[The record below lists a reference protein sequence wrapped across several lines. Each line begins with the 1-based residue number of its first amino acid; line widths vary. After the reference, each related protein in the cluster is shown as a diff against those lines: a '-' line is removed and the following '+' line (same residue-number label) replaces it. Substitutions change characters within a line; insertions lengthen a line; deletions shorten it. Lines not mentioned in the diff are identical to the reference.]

1 MSNTSLEKSK
11 IRILLLEGVH
21 QSAIDTLNAAGYTN
35 IEYLSHSLGEED
47 LIEKIADAHF
57 VGIRSRTQ
65 LTANVFE
72 AAKKLVAVGCFC
84 IGTNQVDL
92 QAATRRGVAVFN
104 APFSNTRSVAELV
117 LAQAILLLRGVPEK
131 SAKAHR
137 GEWIKSA
144 KNSYEIRGK
153 KLGIIGYGNIGTQF
167 SVLAESLGMDVYFYD
182 VVSKLP
188 IGNAT
193 QVGTLQELLNISD
206 VVSLHVP
213 ETPATKYMFKAE
225 QFAQMKPG
233 SILMNAS
240 RGTVVDI
247 DALAESLGMDVYFY
261 DVVSKLPIG
270 NATQVGTLQELLN
283 ISDVVSLHVPET
295 PATKYMFKAEQ
306 FAQMKP
312 GSILMNAS
320 RGTVVDIDALADALS
335 SGKLLGAA
343 IDVFPVEPK
352 SNDEEFVSPLREFD
366 NCILTPHVGGSTI
379 EAQENIG
386 REVAEKLAM
395 YSDNGTSVSS
405 VNFPEVALPSHPNQH
420 RLLHIHE
427 NVPGVM
433 SEINQVFSENSIN
446 VCGQYLQT
454 KEDIGYVVVDVDKA
468 YGELALEK
476 LRQVKGTIR
485 CRVLF

>member
-1 MSNTSLEKSK
+1 MSTTSLEKSK

-21 QSAIDTLNAAGYTN
+21 QSALDTLNAAGYTN
-35 IEYLSHSLGEED
+35 IEYLSHSLAEED

-57 VGIRSRTQ
+57 VGLRSRTQ
-65 LTANVFE
+65 LTAKVFE

-92 QAATRRGVAVFN
+92 QAATRRGIAVFN

-137 GEWIKSA
+137 GEWQKSA
-144 KNSYEIRGK
+144 KDSYEIRGK

-167 SVLAESLGMDVYFYD
+167 SVLAEGLGMDVYFYD

-193 QVGTLQELLNISD
+193 QVGSLQELLNISD

-225 QFAQMKPG
+225 QLAQMK
-233 SILMNAS
+233 L
-240 RGTVVDI
+240 
-247 DALAESLGMDVYFY
+247 
-261 DVVSKLPIG
+261 
-270 NATQVGTLQELLN
+270 
-283 ISDVVSLHVPET
+283 
-295 PATKYMFKAEQ
+295 
-306 FAQMKP
+306 

-320 RGTVVDIDALADALS
+320 RGTVVDIDALADSLR

-343 IDVFPVEPK
+343 VDVFPVEPK

-366 NCILTPHVGGSTI
+366 NVILTPHVGGSTI

-433 SEINQVFSENSIN
+433 SEINQVFSDNDIN

-454 KEDIGYVVVDVDKA
+454 KEDIGYVVIDVDKA

-476 LRQVKGTIR
+476 LLQVKGTIR
-485 CRVLF
+485 ARVLF

>member
-35 IEYLSHSLGEED
+35 IEFLTHSLAEDD

-65 LTANVFE
+65 LTEKVFD

-92 QAATRRGVAVFN
+92 KAATRRGIAVFN

-131 SAKAHR
+131 NAMAHR
-137 GEWIKSA
+137 GEWLKSA
-144 KNSYEIRGK
+144 KDSYEIRGK

-167 SVLAESLGMDVYFYD
+167 SVLAEGLGMDVYFYD

-193 QVGTLQELLNISD
+193 QVGTLQELLNTCD

-247 DALAESLGMDVYFY
+247 DALAEAMA
-261 DVVSKLPIG
+261 SK
-270 NATQVGTLQELLN
+270 
-283 ISDVVSLHVPET
+283 
-295 PATKYMFKAEQ
+295 
-306 FAQMKP
+306 
-312 GSILMNAS
+312 
-320 RGTVVDIDALADALS
+320 
-335 SGKLLGAA
+335 KLLGAA

-366 NCILTPHVGGSTI
+366 NVILTPHVGGSTI

-420 RLLHIHE
+420 RLLHIHD

-433 SEINQVFSENSIN
+433 SEMNQVFSENGIN

-454 KEDIGYVVVDVDKA
+454 KEDIGYVVVDVDKE
-468 YGELALEK
+468 YGELALKK
-476 LRQVKGTIR
+476 LREVKGTIR

>member
-1 MSNTSLEKSK
+1 VSQADDPWLQVISRDERFGSKPMSNTSLEKSK

-35 IEYLSHSLGEED
+35 IEYLTHSLGEEE

-65 LTANVFE
+65 LTEKVFE
-72 AAKKLVAVGCFC
+72 AARKLVAVGCFC

-131 SAKAHR
+131 NAKTHR
-137 GEWIKSA
+137 GEWLKSA

-167 SVLAESLGMDVYFYD
+167 SV
-182 VVSKLP
+182 
-188 IGNAT
+188 
-193 QVGTLQELLNISD
+193 
-206 VVSLHVP
+206 
-213 ETPATKYMFKAE
+213 
-225 QFAQMKPG
+225 
-233 SILMNAS
+233 
-240 RGTVVDI
+240 
-247 DALAESLGMDVYFY
+247 LAESLGMDVYFY

-433 SEINQVFSENSIN
+433 SEINQVFSENGIN